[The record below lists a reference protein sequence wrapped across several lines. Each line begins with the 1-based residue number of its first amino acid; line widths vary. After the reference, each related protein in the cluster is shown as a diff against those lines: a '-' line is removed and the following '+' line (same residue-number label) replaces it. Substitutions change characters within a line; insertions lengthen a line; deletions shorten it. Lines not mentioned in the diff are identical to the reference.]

1 MIIICMNKTTKM
13 RGLHCLFIIYF
24 NCFMSA
30 QGRSCGAVWT
40 FERHVDTELRG
51 FVRETQVNV
60 TKTQCEDFCL
70 SESRCDIAR
79 CYLVL
84 SNGAQVRVSLG
95 HV

>member
-1 MIIICMNKTTKM
+1 M
-13 RGLHCLFIIYF
+13 
-24 NCFMSA
+24 
-30 QGRSCGAVWT
+30 WT

-70 SESRCDIAR
+70 SESRCGIVR
-79 CYLVL
+79 HYLVR
-84 SNGAQVRVSLG
+84 SNAAQVRVSLG

>member
-1 MIIICMNKTTKM
+1 M
-13 RGLHCLFIIYF
+13 
-24 NCFMSA
+24 
-30 QGRSCGAVWT
+30 WT

-70 SESRCDIAR
+70 SESRCGNVR
-79 CYLVL
+79 HYLVG
-84 SNGAQVRVSLG
+84 SNAAQVRVSLG